1 MLVATLNCVRNTLDE
16 SLSKEAM
23 GLKDVSSGIPGRMMA
38 NSMAF
43 DNVAVSILD
52 QMEVHPLGLSSSHW
66 SDNRWCSFL
75 MEKKHF
81 LIPCLHRREGQMLLK
96 LLFIHSNDIQG
107 SVISV

>member
-1 MLVATLNCVRNTLDE
+1 MMSFSFYTPSFFHSAYVSSCKGFQMLVATLNCVRNTLDE

-43 DNVAVSILD
+43 DNVALSILD

-75 MEKKHF
+75 MKK
-81 LIPCLHRREGQMLLK
+81 
-96 LLFIHSNDIQG
+96 ST
-107 SVISV
+107 S